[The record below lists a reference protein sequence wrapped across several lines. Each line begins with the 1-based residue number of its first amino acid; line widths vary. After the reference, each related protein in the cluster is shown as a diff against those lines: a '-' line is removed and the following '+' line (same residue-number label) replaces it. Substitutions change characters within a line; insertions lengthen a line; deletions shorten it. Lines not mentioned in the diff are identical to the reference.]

1 MALNPVF
8 MVMITTMFISESEE
22 EGERVGVVNS
32 ACLFLRAELGR
43 TQWWQRVPLSHGS
56 PVRLLGYTKY
66 GFEWDQVAKS

>member
-1 MALNPVF
+1 MNPVF

-22 EGERVGVVNS
+22 EEGERVGFVNS

-56 PVRLLGYTKY
+56 PVRLLGYTEW
-66 GFEWDQVAKS
+66 GFEWDQDAKS